1 MADERDIRND
11 PTYIAR
17 RVNAKGEPIPP
28 AEKPVDDQVLEQV
41 GQKIRVSGTVEGFY
55 EGGAVVRF
63 PVIGGGAIGVAT
75 NIQDAKLGSMVT
87 IDAEVVEATREI
99 ASVSFFG
106 AGSDFQTA
114 ELDRFLATFESK
126 GGRL

>member
-17 RVNAKGEPIPP
+17 RVNAKGDPIPP

-41 GQKIRVSGTVEGFY
+41 GQKVRVSGTVEGFY
-55 EGGAVVRF
+55 EGGAVVQF

-75 NIQDAKLGSMVT
+75 NIQDAKLGT
-87 IDAEVVEATREI
+87 RLTLEVQVMEATRDVVRVVFI
-99 ASVSFFG
+99 GDG
-106 AGSDFQTA
+106 ADGQTA
-114 ELDRFLATFESK
+114 DLNRFLVTFK
-126 GGRL
+126 